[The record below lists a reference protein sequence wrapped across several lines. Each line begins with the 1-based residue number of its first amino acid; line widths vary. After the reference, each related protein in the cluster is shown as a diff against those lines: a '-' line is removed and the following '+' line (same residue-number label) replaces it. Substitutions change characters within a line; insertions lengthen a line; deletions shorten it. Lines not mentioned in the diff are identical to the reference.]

1 MNHLAAWAFA
11 LAHYEKPGVAEAL
24 LSRQDEEGLDVV
36 LHLFALYAQE
46 ARGIVLDP
54 TALQEADALMR
65 DWREQVVKPLR
76 AVRRAMKKKP
86 APGAGG
92 ESEAARQLVKN
103 AELRAEQAELE
114 SLCNWLERR
123 IRA

>member
-1 MNHLAAWAFA
+1 MHVFT
-11 LAHYEKPGVAEAL
+11 
-24 LSRQDEEGLDVV
+24 
-36 LHLFALYAQE
+36 LYAQE

-54 TALQEADALMR
+54 AALQEAAALVR

-76 AVRRAMKKKP
+76 AVRRAMKEKP

-92 ESEAARQLVKN
+92 ESEVARQLVKS